1 MTQTRGPPWLVP
13 RDHGDSFWCLLWAGR
28 EPRFFP
34 NYPGPSGVEVW
45 VGRSRWGRAGRC
57 GGDARSTPSVTTT
70 AVPRPVPVC
79 PQARI
84 SGTRLFFPR
93 PFFGP
98 HKWDSPR
105 GLDTSATSCSAGAT
119 GTQRGHGE
127 WCVRPSEGCV
137 VLPLV
142 QGTPSRPCPHPP
154 GVWLAPPAPGGHRVG
169 RRKWGAQPGHGATPT
184 ASKCRAIRGGC
195 RQGGQS
201 PAQP

>member
-1 MTQTRGPPWLVP
+1 M
-13 RDHGDSFWCLLWAGR
+13 
-28 EPRFFP
+28 
-34 NYPGPSGVEVW
+34 
-45 VGRSRWGRAGRC
+45 
-57 GGDARSTPSVTTT
+57 TTT

-127 WCVRPSEGCV
+127 WCLRPSEGCV

-154 GVWLAPPAPGGHRVG
+154 ECGSLPQLLVATELEGGSGALSPGMGQPQRPRSVG
-169 RRKWGAQPGHGATPT
+169 L
-184 ASKCRAIRGGC
+184 
-195 RQGGQS
+195 
-201 PAQP
+201 